1 MIPLDGTRW
10 QVQQGCVTRTKRNR
24 LLLPQSQSRYW
35 LTTVIF
41 TTSRI
46 YYHLF
51 TPSNNPFLSSLA
63 KHCECNVHCSFIYTL
78 SQLAISSRA
87 AQGHLTVSSRS
98 ARGPL
103 TVKLRS
109 RSRDGAFRLGW
120 IFFVRI
126 IETKSMRLPPHFYW
140 VHFQM
145 LSLNCEKRL
154 LASSC
159 LYVRP
164 SFCPH
169 RTIRFQLDKFWLNLI
184 SELFRNSCR
193 ENSSFVQIRQE

>member
-87 AQGHLTVSSRS
+87 AQGPHGQLTLSSRS
-98 ARGPL
+98 THGQVTVTL
-103 TVKLRS
+103 TWRSVQVRVDILRTNNWNKINAITATFLLGTFSNAFSKLRK
-109 RSRDGAFRLGW
+109 A
-120 IFFVRI
+120 
-126 IETKSMRLPPHFYW
+126 
-140 VHFQM
+140 
-145 LSLNCEKRL
+145 
-154 LASSC
+154 
-159 LYVRP
+159 
-164 SFCPH
+164 
-169 RTIRFQLDKFWLNLI
+169 TI
-184 SELFRNSCR
+184 
-193 ENSSFVQIRQE
+193 SFVMFVCPSVFLSA